1 VPRKR
6 GLSIAVSMSQPM
18 EVAKSHLDQLGE
30 LEQPLEGPKPPPPLI
45 EKPAASAHPQTR
57 RQHDEDPY
65 KPEKYEVEI
74 FRLMDETIE
83 GKTKP
88 SRFTVL
94 DNAID
99 VIRQQL
105 DVYEYAVYTLL
116 YRFSYGY
123 SRCTCAFS
131 YGQIA
136 RELRISSKK
145 AEQVLAQLESY
156 KLIETLFPPF
166 KKFRGKVYKVKLPRE
181 FVREHEAE
189 LTVTEAFQKL
199 RDMGLV

>member
-1 VPRKR
+1 
-6 GLSIAVSMSQPM
+6 MSQPM

-30 LEQPLEGPKPPPPLI
+30 LEQPLESPKPPPPPA
-45 EKPAASAHPQTR
+45 EKLAPSSRPQPR
-57 RQHDEDPY
+57 SKIDEDPY

-74 FRLMDETIE
+74 FRLMDETID

-131 YGQIA
+131 YGQVA
-136 RELRISSKK
+136 RELRISTKK
-145 AEQVLAQLESY
+145 AEQVLAQLESH

-189 LTVTEAFQKL
+189 LTVTKAFQTL
-199 RDMGLV
+199 REMGLL